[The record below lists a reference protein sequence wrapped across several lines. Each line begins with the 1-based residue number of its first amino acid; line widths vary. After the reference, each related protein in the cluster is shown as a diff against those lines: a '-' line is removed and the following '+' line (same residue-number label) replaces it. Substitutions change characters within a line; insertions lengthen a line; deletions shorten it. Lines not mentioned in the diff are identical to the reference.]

1 MFIQQKYSRGVH
13 PCQVELNPFSSATW
27 RRILNVSRQVEL
39 SMLWLIQDGS
49 CNFWFDNW
57 LGSGALFLHGPI
69 SANLSFHNF
78 ITQGHWNVQSLSQTL
93 PQNIIPAI
101 LDKPVP
107 IEHQSDEVVW
117 IAATSGQFSLASAF
131 HEVHQV
137 RNNSL
142 MFATV

>member
-1 MFIQQKYSRGVH
+1 
-13 PCQVELNPFSSATW
+13 
-27 RRILNVSRQVEL
+27 
-39 SMLWLIQDGS
+39 MLWLIQDGS

-107 IEHQSDEVVW
+107 TEHQSDEVVW

-131 HEVHQV
+131 HEVRQV
-137 RNNSL
+137 RNTSL
-142 MFATV
+142 MFATVWQNPIPLKVSFFMV